1 MPPPQARHA
10 RACRGHPR
18 LHCRATSKAWMAGTQ
33 PGHDELKVTAHGWH
47 YAASGAESEGRL
59 TTGIPEPTLF

>member
-1 MPPPQARHA
+1 M
-10 RACRGHPR
+10 
-18 LHCRATSKAWMAGTQ
+18 KAQTVPDTRGTQ

-59 TTGIPEPTLF
+59 TG